1 MDFLVGLQ
9 MTDIA
14 AFVMTR
20 RPRAEATATKTARLA
35 LPYRS
40 RRWIVILGLLIT
52 ALIGIGAS
60 LTSWT
65 IVRPACSC
73 ALPPIHIDSLRP
85 AVLAPSGPAQIKSLR
100 P

>member
-1 MDFLVGLQ
+1 

-14 AFVMTR
+14 AFVMTHT
-20 RPRAEATATKTARLA
+20 PRADPMPAKTALTVKA
-35 LPYRS
+35 QP
-40 RRWIVILGLLIT
+40 RRWAVVFGLLIV
-52 ALIGIGAS
+52 ALIGFGAS

-73 ALPPIHIDSLRP
+73 ALPPIHIQTPPP
-85 AVLAPSGPAQIKSLR
+85 APVAPNSPAQIKSLR